1 MKTKVLLYCVG
12 LFIILT
18 NCETSTFQY
27 VMSSSRSLDYT
38 VDHTG
43 RFTENN
49 EIAASELNADL
60 ELPED
65 AIVRGVYIE
74 ALSISTET
82 LSENEADEIILDGWI
97 IADETVQFLEG
108 FVIPIEPGES
118 DFIKL
123 GNLVANGILSISE
136 NLESFILEGVPSSV
150 GFRLEGNSYPE
161 TGENIHLNIS
171 IDITMSVTYE
181 LESEVPWFIQGS

>member
-12 LFIILT
+12 LFFILT

-43 RFTENN
+43 RFVENYQ
-49 EIAASELNADL
+49 IAASKEKADL
-60 ELPED
+60 DLPED

-82 LSENEADEIILDGWI
+82 FAGNEADEIILDGWI
-97 IADETVQFLEG
+97 IADDTVQFLDKFIMPIVSGEG
-108 FVIPIEPGES
+108 

-123 GNLVANGILSISE
+123 GNLVANGIISTRE
-136 NLESFILEGVPSSV
+136 NLESFITEGVPSSIE
-150 GFRLEGNSYPE
+150 FRLEGNSSPE
-161 TGENIHLNIS
+161 TGEKIHLNIV
-171 IDITMSVTYE
+171 IDITMSVSYA
-181 LESEVPWFIQGS
+181 LESEVPWFIQGN

>member
-1 MKTKVLLYCVG
+1 MKTRVLLYCVG
-12 LFIILT
+12 LFFILT
-18 NCETSTFQY
+18 NCETSTFPY

-43 RFTENN
+43 RFAENY
-49 EIAASELNADL
+49 EIAASEVNADL
-60 ELPED
+60 DLPEN

-108 FVIPIEPGES
+108 FVMPIEPGVS

-123 GNLVANGILSISE
+123 GNLVANGILSIRE

-161 TGENIHLNIS
+161 TGEKIHLNIS
-171 IDITMSVTYE
+171 IDITMSVSYE

>member
-1 MKTKVLLYCVG
+1 
-12 LFIILT
+12 
-18 NCETSTFQY
+18 
-27 VMSSSRSLDYT
+27 MSSSRSLDYT

-123 GNLVANGILSISE
+123 GNLVANGILSIRE